1 MNYVQMLFYYLFST
15 LNFYIAGTVTQDRTF
30 SKRRKVCFFCF
41 ILILVFFTAPF
52 LNQITTVFG
61 LIGAIFFMI
70 YRTPQKLSN
79 LISFF
84 TGYLV
89 FVCMDYLAAWGWHLF
104 LGVTLQMVRDRYLFV
119 HMLIFLPS
127 LFLAEKGV
135 QWLLHTKFQIQRIS
149 GFQPLLW
156 GILGNLA
163 VNVLIFA
170 VLIIFGEQVGYS
182 PEIITFNG
190 ILFLAVFL
198 LSSALLTGILRIEK
212 RERELNMQL
221 TQYENLSSYT
231 HEIEQLYQNM
241 RSFKHDYIDMLSSM
255 KFYIDEK
262 NTEQLS
268 QYFYTNILPMGKE
281 MTGHD
286 QRLGRLAFLKNDT
299 VKSLIFSKILLAS
312 QKGINVEVE
321 IREMVEEFP
330 VKEMDLFRVLGIF
343 LNNAIEAAQETDK
356 KEITIAVISDSEKI
370 TILLRNSTNLISLP
384 LSRLCERDISSKKN
398 HSGIGLYTAEN
409 ILNSYENVHWNFS
422 CEMPYF
428 LVELVLYKGGEK

>member
-1 MNYVQMLFYYLFST
+1 
-15 LNFYIAGTVTQDRTF
+15 
-30 SKRRKVCFFCF
+30 
-41 ILILVFFTAPF
+41 
-52 LNQITTVFG
+52 
-61 LIGAIFFMI
+61 MI

-231 HEIEQLYQNM
+231 HEIEQ
-241 RSFKHDYIDMLSSM
+241 
-255 KFYIDEK
+255 
-262 NTEQLS
+262 
-268 QYFYTNILPMGKE
+268 
-281 MTGHD
+281 
-286 QRLGRLAFLKNDT
+286 
-299 VKSLIFSKILLAS
+299 
-312 QKGINVEVE
+312 
-321 IREMVEEFP
+321 
-330 VKEMDLFRVLGIF
+330 
-343 LNNAIEAAQETDK
+343 
-356 KEITIAVISDSEKI
+356 
-370 TILLRNSTNLISLP
+370 
-384 LSRLCERDISSKKN
+384 
-398 HSGIGLYTAEN
+398 
-409 ILNSYENVHWNFS
+409 
-422 CEMPYF
+422 
-428 LVELVLYKGGEK
+428 

>member
-127 LFLAEKGV
+127 LFLTEKGV

-170 VLIIFGEQVGYS
+170 VLCFW
-182 PEIITFNG
+182 
-190 ILFLAVFL
+190 
-198 LSSALLTGILRIEK
+198 
-212 RERELNMQL
+212 
-221 TQYENLSSYT
+221 
-231 HEIEQLYQNM
+231 
-241 RSFKHDYIDMLSSM
+241 
-255 KFYIDEK
+255 
-262 NTEQLS
+262 
-268 QYFYTNILPMGKE
+268 QYFY
-281 MTGHD
+281 
-286 QRLGRLAFLKNDT
+286 
-299 VKSLIFSKILLAS
+299 
-312 QKGINVEVE
+312 
-321 IREMVEEFP
+321 
-330 VKEMDLFRVLGIF
+330 
-343 LNNAIEAAQETDK
+343 
-356 KEITIAVISDSEKI
+356 
-370 TILLRNSTNLISLP
+370 
-384 LSRLCERDISSKKN
+384 
-398 HSGIGLYTAEN
+398 
-409 ILNSYENVHWNFS
+409 
-422 CEMPYF
+422 
-428 LVELVLYKGGEK
+428 

>member
-15 LNFYIAGTVTQDRTF
+15 LNFYIAGTVAQDRTF

-61 LIGAIFFMI
+61 LIGAIFFMV

-89 FVCMDYLAAWGWHLF
+89 FVCMDYLAAWSWHLF

-182 PEIITFNG
+182 PEIIMFNG

-241 RSFKHDYIDMLSSM
+241 RSFKHDYIDMISSM

-281 MTGHD
+281 IRTIP
-286 QRLGRLAFLKNDT
+286 L
-299 VKSLIFSKILLAS
+299 
-312 QKGINVEVE
+312 QK
-321 IREMVEEFP
+321 
-330 VKEMDLFRVLGIF
+330 
-343 LNNAIEAAQETDK
+343 
-356 KEITIAVISDSEKI
+356 
-370 TILLRNSTNLISLP
+370 
-384 LSRLCERDISSKKN
+384 
-398 HSGIGLYTAEN
+398 EN
-409 ILNSYENVHWNFS
+409 RHI
-422 CEMPYF
+422 P
-428 LVELVLYKGGEK
+428 

>member
-127 LFLAEKGV
+127 LFLTEKGV

-241 RSFKHDYIDMLSSM
+241 R
-255 KFYIDEK
+255 
-262 NTEQLS
+262 
-268 QYFYTNILPMGKE
+268 
-281 MTGHD
+281 
-286 QRLGRLAFLKNDT
+286 
-299 VKSLIFSKILLAS
+299 
-312 QKGINVEVE
+312 
-321 IREMVEEFP
+321 
-330 VKEMDLFRVLGIF
+330 
-343 LNNAIEAAQETDK
+343 
-356 KEITIAVISDSEKI
+356 
-370 TILLRNSTNLISLP
+370 
-384 LSRLCERDISSKKN
+384 
-398 HSGIGLYTAEN
+398 
-409 ILNSYENVHWNFS
+409 
-422 CEMPYF
+422 
-428 LVELVLYKGGEK
+428 